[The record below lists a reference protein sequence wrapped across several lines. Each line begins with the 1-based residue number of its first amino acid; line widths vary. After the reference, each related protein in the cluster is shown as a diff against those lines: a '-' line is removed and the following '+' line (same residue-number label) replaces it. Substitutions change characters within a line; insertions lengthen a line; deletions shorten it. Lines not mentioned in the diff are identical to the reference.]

1 MNKKTDL
8 TMREL
13 QTAKCVHIV
22 GTEFLSSSI
31 GSQEIGTEI
40 GGKKQQ
46 NKHLIQK
53 YENKYHWKELKDFK
67 VVLSAKMKTGLR
79 RPDIFLRRFEKHK
92 P

>member
-40 GGKKQQ
+40 GGK
-46 NKHLIQK
+46 NSRISILFR
-53 YENKYHWKELKDFK
+53 N
-67 VVLSAKMKTGLR
+67 MKINTTG
-79 RPDIFLRRFEKHK
+79 KS
-92 P
+92 